1 MLFSSL
7 IFVWFFLPIVF
18 IGNYLIRKIGRQGGN
33 AAENVFLL
41 IASLFFYAWGEPV
54 YVLLMLMS
62 IFLNWSAGM
71 FLLDNGEGG
80 SNSWRRR
87 VVLIGAAVLNLVLL
101 GYFKYAGFFVDF
113 CNHISG
119 REMPVPEIALPIGIS
134 FFTFQ
139 ALSYV
144 IDVYRGDC
152 AVQKN
157 PLKLALY
164 ISFFPQLI
172 AGPIVKYRDIAEQI
186 DHRTVSLKQ
195 TVWGIR
201 RFIYGLSKKVLISN
215 VMAAC
220 ADSIYDHGIS
230 DMTSAMALA
239 ASLCYTMQIYYDFS
253 GYSDMA
259 IGLGKM
265 FGFEFKENFNYP
277 YISGSIREFWRRWHI
292 SLSTWFREYVYIPL
306 GGNRKG
312 KIKTYRNL
320 LTVFFLTGLWHGAGY
335 NFIFWGLFHGAFL
348 VLERALYGKKLEQRK
363 IIGWIYT
370 AVIVNTGWIFF
381 RVTDMRQAMEVVK
394 RLVLPWRYLSGS
406 CSILEFVSPMT
417 VAVFILAVI
426 GMGPVQNMK
435 RISMVLKKMRG
446 SWFEILTLTILFL
459 LCLAN
464 LASGTYN
471 PFIYFRF

>member
-1 MLFSSL
+1 M
-7 IFVWFFLPIVF
+7 
-18 IGNYLIRKIGRQGGN
+18 
-33 AAENVFLL
+33 
-41 IASLFFYAWGEPV
+41 
-54 YVLLMLMS
+54 LLMLMS

-80 SNSWRRR
+80 RNSWCRR
-87 VVLIGAAVLNLVLL
+87 VVLIGAAVLNLILL

-144 IDVYRGDC
+144 IDVYGGDC

-172 AGPIVKYRDIAEQI
+172 AGPVVKYRDIAEQI

-195 TVWGIR
+195 TVLGIR
-201 RFIYGLSKKVLISN
+201 RFIYGLSKKVLVSN

-277 YISGSIREFWRRWHI
+277 YISGSIREFWRR
-292 SLSTWFREYVYIPL
+292 
-306 GGNRKG
+306 
-312 KIKTYRNL
+312 
-320 LTVFFLTGLWHGAGY
+320 
-335 NFIFWGLFHGAFL
+335 
-348 VLERALYGKKLEQRK
+348 
-363 IIGWIYT
+363 
-370 AVIVNTGWIFF
+370 
-381 RVTDMRQAMEVVK
+381 
-394 RLVLPWRYLSGS
+394 
-406 CSILEFVSPMT
+406 
-417 VAVFILAVI
+417 
-426 GMGPVQNMK
+426 
-435 RISMVLKKMRG
+435 
-446 SWFEILTLTILFL
+446 
-459 LCLAN
+459 
-464 LASGTYN
+464 
-471 PFIYFRF
+471 

>member
-1 MLFSSL
+1 MA
-7 IFVWFFLPIVF
+7 
-18 IGNYLIRKIGRQGGN
+18 YR
-33 AAENVFLL
+33 
-41 IASLFFYAWGEPV
+41 
-54 YVLLMLMS
+54 
-62 IFLNWSAGM
+62 
-71 FLLDNGEGG
+71 
-80 SNSWRRR
+80 
-87 VVLIGAAVLNLVLL
+87 
-101 GYFKYAGFFVDF
+101 
-113 CNHISG
+113 
-119 REMPVPEIALPIGIS
+119 

-144 IDVYRGDC
+144 IDVYGGDC

-201 RFIYGLSKKVLISN
+201 RFIYGLSKKVLVSN

-230 DMTSAMALA
+230 DMTSAMALV

-320 LTVFFLTGLWHGAGY
+320 LLVFFLTGLWHGAGY

-370 AVIVNTGWIFF
+370 MVIVNTGWIFF

-406 CSILEFVSPMT
+406 CSIWEFVSPMT

-435 RISMVLKKMRG
+435 RISIVLKKMRG

>member
-1 MLFSSL
+1 
-7 IFVWFFLPIVF
+7 
-18 IGNYLIRKIGRQGGN
+18 
-33 AAENVFLL
+33 
-41 IASLFFYAWGEPV
+41 
-54 YVLLMLMS
+54 
-62 IFLNWSAGM
+62 
-71 FLLDNGEGG
+71 
-80 SNSWRRR
+80 
-87 VVLIGAAVLNLVLL
+87 
-101 GYFKYAGFFVDF
+101 
-113 CNHISG
+113 
-119 REMPVPEIALPIGIS
+119 
-134 FFTFQ
+134 
-139 ALSYV
+139 
-144 IDVYRGDC
+144 
-152 AVQKN
+152 
-157 PLKLALY
+157 
-164 ISFFPQLI
+164 
-172 AGPIVKYRDIAEQI
+172 
-186 DHRTVSLKQ
+186 
-195 TVWGIR
+195 
-201 RFIYGLSKKVLISN
+201 
-215 VMAAC
+215 MAAC

-230 DMTSAMALA
+230 DMTSAMALV

-406 CSILEFVSPMT
+406 CSIWEFVSPMT

-435 RISMVLKKMRG
+435 RISIVLKKMRG

>member
-1 MLFSSL
+1 
-7 IFVWFFLPIVF
+7 
-18 IGNYLIRKIGRQGGN
+18 
-33 AAENVFLL
+33 
-41 IASLFFYAWGEPV
+41 
-54 YVLLMLMS
+54 MLMS

-80 SNSWRRR
+80 RNSWCRR
-87 VVLIGAAVLNLVLL
+87 VVLIGAAVLNLILL

-144 IDVYRGDC
+144 IDVYGGDC

-172 AGPIVKYRDIAEQI
+172 AGPVVKYRDIAEQI
-186 DHRTVSLKQ
+186 DYRTVSLKQ

-201 RFIYGLSKKVLISN
+201 RFIYGPSKKVLVSN

-253 GYSDMA
+253 EYSDMA
-259 IGLGKM
+259 IGLKKCSALSLRKTLIIHT
-265 FGFEFKENFNYP
+265 FPVPFVN
-277 YISGSIREFWRRWHI
+277 SGD
-292 SLSTWFREYVYIPL
+292 V
-306 GGNRKG
+306 G
-312 KIKTYRNL
+312 
-320 LTVFFLTGLWHGAGY
+320 
-335 NFIFWGLFHGAFL
+335 IF
-348 VLERALYGKKLEQRK
+348 
-363 IIGWIYT
+363 
-370 AVIVNTGWIFF
+370 
-381 RVTDMRQAMEVVK
+381 
-394 RLVLPWRYLSGS
+394 RLVLGS
-406 CSILEFVSPMT
+406 E
-417 VAVFILAVI
+417 
-426 GMGPVQNMK
+426 NMC
-435 RISMVLKKMRG
+435 I
-446 SWFEILTLTILFL
+446 FL
-459 LCLAN
+459 LEEI
-464 LASGTYN
+464 GKGK
-471 PFIYFRF
+471 